1 MGERYTSAEAMEH
14 VEKTHGLL
22 ERSEHALLRHVPLAA
37 AALAVLAGLS
47 SLLSARTG
55 EAMLASRTEA
65 VLSQSLATDAWNEY
79 EADSLKA
86 HLNESLV
93 VVTTSSTTRRTLLTD
108 ASKYRAR
115 QGPLKTKAQTSESQR
130 DDDMRRS
137 DVLERRKQVFDIA
150 VALFEISI
158 VLTSVAAMVRQP
170 SLFIF
175 AAIVAVAAVASD
187 IFGFISQ

>member
-1 MGERYTSAEAMEH
+1 MGERYTSTEAMEH

-22 ERSEHALLRHVPLAA
+22 ERSEHAILRHVPLAA
-37 AALAVLAGLS
+37 AALAVLAGMS
-47 SLLSARTG
+47 SLLSARSG

-93 VVTTSSTTRRTLLTD
+93 IVASPGNRRTLLTD

-115 QGPLKTKAQTSESQR
+115 QGPLKTKAQSSEAQR
-130 DDDMRRS
+130 DEDMQRS

-158 VLTSVAAMVRQP
+158 VLTSVAAMVRRP
-170 SLFIF
+170 SLFVF
-175 AAIVAVAAVASD
+175 AAVVALAAVASD
-187 IFGFISQ
+187 IFGFLR

>member
-1 MGERYTSAEAMEH
+1 
-14 VEKTHGLL
+14 
-22 ERSEHALLRHVPLAA
+22 
-37 AALAVLAGLS
+37 
-47 SLLSARTG
+47 
-55 EAMLASRTEA
+55 MLASRTEA

-93 VVTTSSTTRRTLLTD
+93 VVATSSATRRTLLTD

-115 QGPLKTKAQTSESQR
+115 QGPLKAKAQTSESQR